1 MFASMLRFVAV
12 AFVLSLAGVA
22 SEETEWIVAEDTKVA
37 ADAVFAKAT
46 YCAGGLKGDFDKEK
60 GREQLVAVMGGKN
73 TLLETMQ
80 AANSSNLDT
89 VVAEKLGPKVGETV
103 AKNLVPPIILVI
115 LWFCCSW
122 YSCCPCFKRCCRCC
136 SKPRIT
142 GRVQKVII
150 LVAAAGIA
158 AGMIISAGTSTVGYK
173 KAVDGF
179 DNLACTAAS
188 LLDGMLSG
196 QNDTY
201 FIGMLPLLRTF
212 EKMDKDLDYNADF
225 MTGLRAQIDSTKAI
239 EESMSLSTAI
249 FVLLRESISIKM
261 PAEVATNKHA
271 CQFCNVMTAP
281 LDATVKV
288 LDGGVASLL
297 SAARTE
303 VKTQLGPQASKDLQ
317 KTLRDAAA
325 PIVKSK
331 TLIRDTLSFF
341 TDTTKFMQ
349 VRGHLSGNGPNTVK
363 HLVNSGIVWAI
374 FLTCCVGLT
383 LGCFCLREGPAKETQ
398 TTVPRCA
405 ACNWCCSWCF
415 AMWVFLIGGVM
426 LTVAWPMSGICLI
439 MDDLSV
445 QMLKDISPALG
456 MNTTTPQQMYDIID
470 QCIVPSD
477 PNSNAQLMDIIKPN
491 ASDPDATLR
500 TVIVDDLKD
509 VIMAKFTAID
519 KLMSSGDAKLAE
531 NQQMKDLMIMLSD
544 PLDMMILFQDPSLIN
559 SDPLYK
565 DMFTDATLTAAATGS
580 SACCSDGTVG
590 PKTPAPMGNK
600 SISGVENFVAK
611 LAALGTRGPMLNVR
625 PDCADTVVC
634 AVGSRE
640 LACEAGNN
648 FVKLKRKILDL
659 TKFRCDIFFDP
670 VDMSNDC
677 DPINLVGTLDPTTSK
692 TTWTNTCQKAD
703 GTMKVKRKDCNLP
716 QFVTYIQDFKKRVDR
731 SLRRVDK
738 TVAETGTGISVGMRG
753 LVQKYIF
760 TPIEFIA
767 DGVTCG
773 FMGQYYRQVVNALCY
788 QGVVG
793 FVLIGKSYQACGVIA
808 LWMIVLMYGVWR
820 RTIDNVN
827 AAKKVRV
834 DEAFVQ

>member
-1 MFASMLRFVAV
+1 MFPSMLRFVAV
-12 AFVLSLAGVA
+12 AVVLSLAGVA
-22 SEETEWIVAEDTKVA
+22 SEETEWIVAEDNKVA
-37 ADAVFAKAT
+37 ADAVIAKAT
-46 YCAGGLKGDFDKEK
+46 YCAGGLKGDFDRET
-60 GREQLVAVMGGKN
+60 GREQLLAAMGGEN
-73 TLLETMQ
+73 VLLETMQ
-80 AANSSNLDT
+80 VANSSNLQT
-89 VVAEKLGPKVGETV
+89 VVADKLAPKVYQTV
-103 AKNLVPPIILVI
+103 VVNVVVPIILVI

-136 SKPRIT
+136 SKSRTT

-150 LVAAAGIA
+150 LIAAAGIA
-158 AGMIISAGTSTVGYK
+158 AGMIISAGASTGGYN

-225 MTGLRAQIDSTKAI
+225 MTGLRNQIESTKAI

-249 FVLLRESISIKM
+249 FVLLRESISTKM
-261 PAEVATNKHA
+261 PAEVVANKHK
-271 CQFCNVMTAP
+271 CEFCNVMTEP

-288 LDGGVASLL
+288 LDEGMAASL

-325 PIVKSK
+325 PIVESK
-331 TLIRDTLSFF
+331 TLIRNSLSFF
-341 TDTTKFMQ
+341 TDTDKFMQ
-349 VRGHLSGNGPNTVK
+349 VRGHLSGDGPNTVK

-383 LGCFCLREGPAKETQ
+383 LGCFCLREGPAKKPKPM
-398 TTVPRCA
+398 VPRCA

-415 AMWVFLIGGVM
+415 AMWVFLIGGIM

-456 MNTTTPQQMYDIID
+456 MGMNTTTPQQMYDIID

-477 PNSNAQLMDIIKPN
+477 PSSNAQLKDIIKPN
-491 ASDPDATLR
+491 ASDPNATLR

-509 VIMAKFTAID
+509 VIMAKFAA
-519 KLMSSGDAKLAE
+519 LSSGDAKLAD

-544 PLDMMILFQDPSLIN
+544 PLDVMILFQDPSLIN
-559 SDPLYK
+559 SDPQYK

-580 SACCSDGTVG
+580 SVRCPNGTVG

-600 SISGVENFVAK
+600 SISGVQNFVAT
-611 LAALGTRGPMLNVR
+611 LAALGTRLNDR

-634 AVGSRE
+634 TTGSTL
-640 LACEAGNN
+640 LACQAGNN
-648 FVKLKRKILDL
+648 FVQLKRNILDL
-659 TKFRCDIFFDP
+659 ANFRCDVFLDP
-670 VDMSNDC
+670 VDMSSDC
-677 DPINLVGTLDPTTSK
+677 DPINLVGTLNHATSK

-703 GTMKVKRKDCNLP
+703 GTMTVKRKDCKLP
-716 QFVTYIQDFKKRVDR
+716 QFVTYVQGFKMRVDN
-731 SLRRVDK
+731 SLKRVDK
-738 TVAETGTGISVGMRG
+738 TVAETGTGISVGMRD
-753 LVQKYIF
+753 LVKKHIF

-767 DGVTCG
+767 DGGTCG
-773 FMGQYYRQVVNALCY
+773 FMGQYYRQVVNGLCY

-793 FVLIGKSYQACGVIA
+793 FVIIGKSYQACGVIA
-808 LWMIVLMYGVWR
+808 LFMIVLMYGVWR

-827 AAKKVRV
+827 AAKKVQA
-834 DEAFVQ
+834 DEVFVQ